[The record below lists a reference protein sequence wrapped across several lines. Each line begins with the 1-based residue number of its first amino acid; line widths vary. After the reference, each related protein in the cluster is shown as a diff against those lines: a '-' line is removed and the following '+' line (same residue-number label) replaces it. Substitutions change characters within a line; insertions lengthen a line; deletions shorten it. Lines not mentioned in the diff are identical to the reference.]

1 MTPQISHQT
10 SACEKPFYHLW
21 SSSQLQNLR
30 PRNDHFNRTQRKIKL
45 TSCYSGS
52 LSVNQDIW
60 SLKRPFWDR
69 AEKGGIEKPPKDSN
83 EIHLFVNYTR
93 LSSLQTISYLESHKI
108 PVKQMSYRPL
118 LLPSKL
124 LLFSTRAPTQHPSNL
139 RHIVLWCLI
148 NLSPLVIIAEQ
159 EHLHAKYAVSWTR
172 LPPQRAL

>member
-1 MTPQISHQT
+1 MKPQKSHTKPEPVRSLSVISGHPDNSRLSDQ
-10 SACEKPFYHLW
+10 EWP
-21 SSSQLQNLR
+21 LQQ
-30 PRNDHFNRTQRKIKL
+30 HSKKMGL
-45 TSCYSGS
+45 TICYSGP

-69 AEKGGIEKPPKDSN
+69 GERGEWKRPKDSN

-139 RHIVLWCLI
+139 RHVVLWCVI
-148 NLSPLVIIAEQ
+148 NLSPLVILAEQ
-159 EHLHAKYAVSWTR
+159 EHLHAKHAVSWTR

>member
-1 MTPQISHQT
+1 MKPQKSHTKPEPVRSLSVISGHPAN
-10 SACEKPFYHLW
+10 SRLSGRERP
-21 SSSQLQNLR
+21 LQQ
-30 PRNDHFNRTQRKIKL
+30 HWKKIGL

-52 LSVNQDIW
+52 VNVNQDIW

-69 AEKGGIEKPPKDSN
+69 GGKGGIEKPPKDSN

-124 LLFSTRAPTQHPSNL
+124 LLFSRRAPTQHPSNL
-139 RHIVLWCLI
+139 RHVVLWCVI
-148 NLSPLVIIAEQ
+148 NLSPLVILAEQ
-159 EHLHAKYAVSWTR
+159 EHLHAKHAVSWTR